1 MKRYLHRFFIEKPV
15 TYQYKVIGLIILLFG
30 IIFFYNPTILRLK
43 IGIMFVLIGGF
54 IFLLLTDTKTI
65 SRLTNLQMVL
75 IMSFWIIFLFF
86 IPVSMTLELYLLMI
100 FLGITA
106 IRELTNELISDEFKK
121 NLNIFFFFFFV
132 IVIAIVVKIL
142 NVFNI

>member
-1 MKRYLHRFFIEKPV
+1 LKRYLLKFFIEKPV

-54 IFLLLTDTKTI
+54 VFLLLTDTKSI
-65 SRLTNLQMVL
+65 GRLTNLQMVL
-75 IMSFWIIFLFF
+75 LMSFWIIFLFF
-86 IPVSMTLELYLLMI
+86 IPVSMTLEMYLLMI

-106 IRELTNELISDEFKK
+106 IRELTNELISDELKK
-121 NLNIFFFFFFV
+121 NLNLFFFFFFV